1 MGDLLDQFEG
11 IARSSNPFG
20 LQLPAPEIPLLHPFD
35 ERNIHPALPKKV
47 RKLFD
52 DGHCAEATFEAFKF
66 VDKTVARHAA
76 VSISGF
82 KLMMSAFNE
91 QNPLIKLTNLTTVTE
106 VDEQKG
112 YAHLFAGGTLAIR
125 NPRGHEVETQDDP
138 DLCLDHLA
146 LASVL
151 LRRLEAA
158 GYSASQISTNPQQ
171 NICRG
176 R

>member
-1 MGDLLDQFEG
+1 MGDQFDKFEE
-11 IARSSNPFG
+11 IVRSSNPFEYH
-20 LQLPAPEIPLLHPFD
+20 LPAIEAPLLHPFD

-47 RKLFD
+47 RRLFD

-76 VSISGF
+76 LSSSGY

-91 QNPLIKLTNLTTVTE
+91 QNPLIKLTNLTTVTQ

-125 NPRGHEVETQDDP
+125 NPRGHEVETHDDP
-138 DLCLDHLA
+138 GLCLDHLA

-151 LRRLEAA
+151 IRRLEAA
-158 GYSASQISTNPQQ
+158 GYSAN
-171 NICRG
+171 
-176 R
+176 